1 MKALKSRSAYSIIL
15 GFTLLLSIIGVI
27 LGYANSSID
36 YAVGAVNGTFIVTFL
51 LAAVVLILMLKGS
64 EKAATVGLSVWM
76 SYFVLNHLYELG
88 GTVTDILHM
97 NMGTSANVFAM
108 LTSPLLLPMNISVL
122 GEVAVIILVVILGL
136 LLIKQIVYGKA
147 SLKAIRVLSVLAVLA
162 SFATIISPIVLI
174 ALGANAVTLIL
185 YLMVTNLVELT
196 LILLFVVFANDIAK
210 IKE

>member
-1 MKALKSRSAYSIIL
+1 MKALKSRSAYRIIL
-15 GFTLLLSIIGVI
+15 GFTLILSLIGVI
-27 LGYANSSID
+27 LGYVNSSID
-36 YAVGAVNGTFIVTFL
+36 YAVEAVNGTFVITFL

-76 SYFVLNHLYELG
+76 SYFVLNHLYGLG
-88 GTVTDILHM
+88 GTITDIFHM
-97 NMGTSANVFAM
+97 NMGTSVDVFAM
-108 LTSPLLLPMNISVL
+108 LKSALLLPMNISVL